1 MERYFNYAAQY
12 DRQEL
17 ILWLQGYS
25 EEEWQKLIEFAI
37 SNEHKKDFKY
47 DEKNALIVTK
57 KFLRLRE
64 LSTGQL
70 KMAAWSYNI
79 VQRIE
84 GLKANQD
91 FIEQVDKNEDNFN
104 QPLRHFTLR
113 VAWHDNQWNGTVCND
128 PVNNVFCN
136 GYHSLLSDR
145 Y

>member
-113 VAWHDNQWNGTVCND
+113 VAWHDNQWNGTVCNR
-128 PVNNVFCN
+128 P
-136 GYHSLLSDR
+136 R
-145 Y
+145 K